1 MARGVQLEVDKRR
14 RFVQTFGKPFWFEP
28 QHSICRCI
36 FIEPRFPESQITR
49 ALSDHRQWASLL
61 YVTMSF
67 SPPCVSLLQ
76 CGRLQQKKNL
86 RKIKAVIHHYL
97 GQATSKH
104 RTMINWRECCMKI
117 KFGGFGLVD
126 PKAATIILL
135 RKRVIEAMEPGES
148 NLQLMLR
155 FKVVRFN
162 STKG

>member
-1 MARGVQLEVDKRR
+1 
-14 RFVQTFGKPFWFEP
+14 
-28 QHSICRCI
+28 
-36 FIEPRFPESQITR
+36 
-49 ALSDHRQWASLL
+49 
-61 YVTMSF
+61 
-67 SPPCVSLLQ
+67 
-76 CGRLQQKKNL
+76 
-86 RKIKAVIHHYL
+86 
-97 GQATSKH
+97 
-104 RTMINWRECCMKI
+104 MKI